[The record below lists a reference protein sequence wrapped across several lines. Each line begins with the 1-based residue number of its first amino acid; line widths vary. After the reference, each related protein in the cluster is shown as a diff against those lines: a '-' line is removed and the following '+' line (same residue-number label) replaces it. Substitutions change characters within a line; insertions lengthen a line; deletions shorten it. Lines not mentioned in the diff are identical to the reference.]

1 MTYQEQLI
9 AAHKE
14 RQARFWNT
22 AETAHKKAVAIREIV
37 DRKIIF
43 ARREQEARDEW
54 RKRQQYRGHK
64 AALLDARAA
73 EVRATGKHLIRWRD
87 RNLHIAS
94 SICDAARGRG
104 PLLREL
110 LKSVSRTSGV
120 KVSDIKG
127 PSRLRKI
134 VHARQEFCYYARAL
148 TSRSYSQIADMINRD
163 HTSVIHGVEAHAK
176 RHGLPMPKGKA

>member
-1 MTYQEQLI
+1 MTLEQQLI

-37 DRKIIF
+37 DRKII
-43 ARREQEARDEW
+43 AKRRQQEARGEL

-87 RNLHIAS
+87 RNLHIANS
-94 SICDAARGRG
+94 MCDAAKSQ

-163 HTSVIHGVEAHAK
+163 HTSVIHGVEAHAD
-176 RHGLPMPKGKA
+176 RHGLPRLTGGKA